1 MSSNFM
7 MEESLFAKALQVAPD
22 QRDIFL
28 RETCG
33 EHVELRSRI
42 ERLLLL
48 HQQQNT
54 ILDTEWEEPGEDGG
68 NIV

>member
-48 HQQQNT
+48 HQQQKLT
-54 ILDTEWEEPGEDGG
+54 QQTQQQQ
-68 NIV
+68 